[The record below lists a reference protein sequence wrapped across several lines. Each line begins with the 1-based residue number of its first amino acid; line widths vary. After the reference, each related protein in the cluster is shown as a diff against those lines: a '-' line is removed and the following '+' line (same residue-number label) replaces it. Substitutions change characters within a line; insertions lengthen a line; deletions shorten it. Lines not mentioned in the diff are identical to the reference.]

1 MNTLHKQ
8 YNVETQAKL
17 DELWNAYCAAE
28 AVSESSDYQPH
39 RVKAAE
45 LAYRQY
51 VLAKQEAHKEK
62 MLLQNGEIF
71 EVLDRPCM
79 VVARVAVRN
88 GKVSELVDV
97 ELSKDE
103 AANVQQYKSQI
114 INRAFS
120 LAACFQ

>member
-1 MNTLHKQ
+1 MTHKE
-8 YNVETQAKL
+8 YNVTTQAKL
-17 DELWNAYCAAE
+17 DELWKAYATAE
-28 AVSESSDYQPH
+28 AISENSDYLPE

-51 VLAKQEAHKEK
+51 VLAKQEAYKEK

-71 EVLDRPCM
+71 GLIDRPCM

-114 INRAFS
+114 INRAIS

>member
-1 MNTLHKQ
+1 MTHKE
-8 YNVETQAKL
+8 YNIETQTKL
-17 DELWNAYCAAE
+17 DELWKAYATAE
-28 AVSESSDYQPH
+28 AISENSDYLPE

-45 LAYRQY
+45 LAYRAY

-71 EVLDRPCM
+71 GVIDRPCM

-88 GKVSELVDV
+88 GKIYELVDV

-103 AANVQQYKSQI
+103 AANVQRYKSQI

>member
-1 MNTLHKQ
+1 MITHKE
-8 YNVETQAKL
+8 YNIETQIKL
-17 DELWNAYCAAE
+17 DELWKAYATAE
-28 AVSESSDYQPH
+28 AISENSDYLPE

-51 VLAKQEAHKEK
+51 VLAKQEAYKEK

-71 EVLDRPCM
+71 GLIDRPCM

-114 INRAFS
+114 INRAIS